1 MKYFIFL
8 LLLVLTGCGRTDER
22 IVNGAPP
29 ARHATGKLIPIDF
42 KDSLYYDL
50 ASYARDTVTNDG
62 WKISYLVKDD
72 TTRYNDL
79 YIQWEKGTLK
89 RVYKDSDVLQMRRYF
104 IPDLSKENK
113 THIFLEHA
121 CATGCWAVL
130 VLPKDTSAEVKD
142 FEAVFDYNTDLGQ
155 VVYRK
160 YDQNDALAVSATD
173 LNRGSTK
180 SVTYKNK
187 GYALGS
193 DMAPLDTVIFKG
205 DRIIIDCE
213 VYDLQQDKNII
224 ERQVI
229 RF

>member
-1 MKYFIFL
+1 MKYVAFI
-8 LLLVLTGCGRTDER
+8 LLLVLTACGQTGET
-22 IVNGAPP
+22 IVIDSPP
-29 ARHATGKLIPIDF
+29 ARPATGKLIPIDF

-79 YIQWEKGTLK
+79 YIQWEKGAIK
-89 RVYKDSDVLQMRRYF
+89 RLYKDGDVLLVRRYF
-104 IPDLSKENK
+104 IPDLSNENK

-130 VLPKDTSAEVKD
+130 VLPKDSSTEPKD
-142 FEAVFDYNTDLGQ
+142 FEALFDYNIDLGQ

-160 YDQNDALAVSATD
+160 YDEDDSLAVSATD
-173 LNRGSTK
+173 LERGITK

-187 GYALGS
+187 GFSLGS
-193 DMAPLDTVIFKG
+193 DMAPLDTLIFKG
-205 DRIIIDCE
+205 DRVIIDCG
-213 VYDLQQDKNII
+213 VYDLKQDKNIV

-229 RF
+229 KF